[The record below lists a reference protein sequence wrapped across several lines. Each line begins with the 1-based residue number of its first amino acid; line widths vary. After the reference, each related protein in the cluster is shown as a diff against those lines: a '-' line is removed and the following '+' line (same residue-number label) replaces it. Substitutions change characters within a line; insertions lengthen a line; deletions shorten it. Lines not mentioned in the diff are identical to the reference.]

1 MQLAFYTSS
10 RHEAKFEVSNKATH
24 VSATFTCGFPAA
36 GNEVDE
42 SGKRE
47 LNNIYLFFG
56 KYKQNN
62 VLQGVHK

>member
-47 LNNIYLFFG
+47 LNNIHHHHIIFVAFCLWA
-56 KYKQNN
+56 
-62 VLQGVHK
+62 